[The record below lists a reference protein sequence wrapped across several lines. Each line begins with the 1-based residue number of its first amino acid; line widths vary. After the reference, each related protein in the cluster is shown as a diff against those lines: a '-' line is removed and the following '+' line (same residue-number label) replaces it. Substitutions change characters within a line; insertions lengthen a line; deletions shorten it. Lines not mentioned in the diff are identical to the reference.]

1 MLDKKI
7 VYFIEVANEGS
18 FSAASRKL
26 RLSQAAISQQITL
39 LESELS
45 VKLFDRDGYRP
56 VLTSAGKQFYQG
68 CIEIQSQCD
77 TLKNRLK
84 EFSTYTI
91 RIGFTGA
98 FENRQLLNMVRQFKG
113 SNPNIAVS
121 FEKNSFK
128 GCAQSL
134 LTHKIDVGFG
144 LDSEFKHH
152 DSLAY
157 EKLFQYEICI
167 ICAHSHPLAV
177 RDQVDIS
184 ELVDE
189 NFIVLSAEYGEGYY
203 RDFMS
208 AFKLDGI
215 IPQIQKHVN
224 SFDELV
230 FNVSTGDGIAIVSRD
245 VVRESEVK
253 VLPLRN
259 SHHSSHY
266 AVAYH
271 RSNQDPILQKF
282 IREAC
287 RHFET
292 L

>member
-7 VYFIEVANEGS
+7 VYFIEVVNEGS

-26 RLSQAAISQQITL
+26 LLSQAAISQQITL
-39 LESELS
+39 LESELN

-68 CIEIQSQCD
+68 CLEIKLQCD
-77 TLKNRLK
+77 VLKNRLK
-84 EFSTYTI
+84 EFSDYTI

-113 SNPNIAVS
+113 SDPNIRIS

-128 GCAQSL
+128 GCVQSL
-134 LTHKIDVGFG
+134 LAHKIDVGFG
-144 LDSEFKHH
+144 LDSEFKQH

-184 ELVDE
+184 ELVGE
-189 NFIVLSAEYGEGYY
+189 NFIVLSPEYGEGYY
-203 RDFMS
+203 RDFMG

-215 IPQIQKHVN
+215 TPKIYKQVS

-245 VVRESEVK
+245 VVRESEVRI
-253 VLPLRN
+253 LPLRN
-259 SHHSSHY
+259 SHHYSHY

-271 RSNQDPILQKF
+271 KIDQNPILQRF
-282 IREAC
+282 IEDT
-287 RHFET
+287 RHYFES